1 MSTLASAN
9 LTRPDAAAH
18 EPERTAIA
26 AAAAAPAPAEED
38 QAIDAALLPQPR
50 TWPLTLASACLFLLL
65 DLPLGAALA
74 RLPWALARGG
84 AAAAAA
90 AAGNPPASLRLHA
103 PLAGP
108 LAVWPPT
115 PVVGHNPPTQT
126 RRGAAPTRAP
136 PPALLI

>member
-18 EPERTAIA
+18 EPERTGIA

-38 QAIDAALLPQPR
+38 RAIDAAQLPEPR

-84 AAAAAA
+84 AAA
-90 AAGNPPASLRLHA
+90 GDPPASLRLHA
-103 PLAGP
+103 PLAGLPVSRP
-108 LAVWPPT
+108 LLRFGAQTPLGPP
-115 PVVGHNPPTQT
+115 P
-126 RRGAAPTRAP
+126 AAP
-136 PPALLI
+136 PPRRPPPAARG

>member
-38 QAIDAALLPQPR
+38 RAIDAAQLPQPR

-74 RLPWALARGG
+74 GLPWALARGG
-84 AAAAAA
+84 AAA
-90 AAGNPPASLRLHA
+90 GDPPASLRLHA

-108 LAVWPPT
+108 PLAGPPPGLGAELPPRT
-115 PVVGHNPPTQT
+115 PPAA
-126 RRGAAPTRAP
+126 AAP
-136 PPALLI
+136 